1 MTQLRLGTRGSRL
14 ALTQSEIVA
23 KEIRESLGHQVKV
36 VPIRSLGD
44 DFLGPLTQAPKP
56 GVFSSALRDALMT
69 GEVDVVV
76 HSMKD
81 LPAAPV
87 PGITLIAVPERA
99 DPRDALVSHRRCT
112 LSALPAGARVGTSSP
127 RRASQLKR
135 LRPDVQIVDVRGNVD
150 TRIDK
155 VRSGELDAAI
165 LAAAGL
171 NRLNRSAD
179 IDEILCDMLP
189 APSQGALA
197 IEIRSEDEDLARSL
211 TRLDDAATRRQVLA
225 ERAVLAGLSA
235 TCTSAVAAYATP
247 LDGDVLRLT
256 AEVDG
261 NTSSQQAS
269 CSSTLEAVVPSGADA
284 ASLDLGTVAARALLR
299 QGAGSLLADGSWK
312 APTVNQAAVWLT
324 RPSSGAAPDVHELR
338 SRGITVIEAPVLSV
352 VADPDAGAPARE
364 LLETVASEAD
374 LLTITSAAAIR
385 ALVSL
390 TSRDDVVAAVAAG
403 QRRGMRCVAVG
414 SATARQLEELGATQV
429 LVPPVQ
435 DSDSMLAML
444 HDLPPGL
451 AVLPRG
457 NLAMKG
463 LAEGLDNRGWS
474 VKSEQVYLTQP
485 TDPPSGVTD
494 ALVHGA
500 LDGVVLRSPSGVRV
514 LRDCLAGRRVP
525 DDCWLIA
532 GGPTTAAAIERDWPD
547 HYGRI
552 LVATK
557 PSPSAVADLVQSA
570 WTEKTQG
577 IEKDA

>member
-1 MTQLRLGTRGSRL
+1 
-14 ALTQSEIVA
+14 
-23 KEIRESLGHQVKV
+23 
-36 VPIRSLGD
+36 
-44 DFLGPLTQAPKP
+44 
-56 GVFSSALRDALMT
+56 
-69 GEVDVVV
+69 
-76 HSMKD
+76 
-81 LPAAPV
+81 
-87 PGITLIAVPERA
+87 
-99 DPRDALVSHRRCT
+99 
-112 LSALPAGARVGTSSP
+112 
-127 RRASQLKR
+127 
-135 LRPDVQIVDVRGNVD
+135 
-150 TRIDK
+150 
-155 VRSGELDAAI
+155 
-165 LAAAGL
+165 
-171 NRLNRSAD
+171 
-179 IDEILCDMLP
+179 MLP

-269 CSSTLEAVVPSGADA
+269 CSSTLEAVVPSGTDA

-338 SRGITVIEAPVLSV
+338 SRGITVVEAPVLSV

-374 LLTITSAAAIR
+374 LLTVTSAAAIR

-485 TDPPSGVTD
+485 IDPPLGVTD

-500 LDGVVLRSPSGVRV
+500 LDGVVLRSPSGVRA

-552 LVATK
+552 LVATE